1 MNRTLREF
9 YPTLVAFALA
19 LSLAIDGSL
28 FIMTMAAAIATL
40 PLAYAPDV
48 DEIARRV
55 RAEGTD
61 PPPDAP
67 AVADVPRPQD

>member
-9 YPTLVAFALA
+9 YPALVALALA

-48 DEIARRV
+48 DQIARRV
-55 RAEGTD
+55 RGGNSD
-61 PPPDAP
+61 HPDDAP
-67 AVADVPRPQD
+67 RQQG

>member
-1 MNRTLREF
+1 MTKTLREF
-9 YPTLVAFALA
+9 YPTLVALALA

-55 RAEGTD
+55 RAANNET
-61 PPPDAP
+61 PADAP
-67 AVADVPRPQD
+67 GTTDAPGPQD